1 MDYHI
6 HGGKG
11 GEEKPHVPVE
21 TPNNLLSVAYAK
33 VLIAVA
39 EGELAGKPTSQDIYL
54 DGTPLQNPDG
64 TFNFGG
70 VKWEWRPGTTDQE
83 YIKGLPEVA
92 TEYNVGIELRQGFP
106 WVRNVTKTQLDAV
119 RVTFQWPALLE
130 QKQNGDT
137 VGVGMDYAIEISTDD
152 GPFIEYQRYNIYGKT
167 NSSYERTHRVDL
179 PKAER
184 GWIIR
189 ASRLTVDSQ
198 AGNIQDTII
207 VKSYA
212 EVVDVKQRYPNTA
225 LLYVEFDSRMF
236 GGGAIPRVSVKTKG
250 RIIRVPENYD
260 PETRTYLGIWNGS
273 FKWAWSDNPAWV
285 FHDIMTQD
293 RFGLGHKVSLDMIDK
308 WSLYEVA
315 QYCDVMV
322 SDGRGGDGMEPRHTC
337 NIYIQ
342 EKQEAW
348 QVLRDIASIFNG
360 MTYWNGNQFTAIAD
374 KQEPINNIPVFSRSN
389 VVNGRFDYAAADEKS
404 IYTSALVS
412 YDDPD
417 NHYNTEV
424 EATFETSQILRWGGD
439 RQTSLS
445 AIGCTSRGEAQRRGK
460 YTLITNMYN
469 RTVSFRTG
477 LQGLNEDI
485 LPGKL
490 FHVVDPLIGGRPFT
504 GRLAAA
510 TGRVITLDRV
520 IDGKAGDIMYVTRTN
535 GVTEGRTIESVSGKV
550 VTLQVAYTEQPLP
563 NAVWYLEMA
572 DLKSQ
577 LFRVTKVS
585 SPEESMYEIEG
596 VEYNESKYAAVD
608 NGARLEPRPISVVPP
623 NIQQPPQNV
632 KLTSTTYVDQTLAV
646 TTMTLSWDQT
656 PNAVGYE
663 GQWRVGE
670 GDWVNLGITGA
681 PEFNVKGIYAGQYVG
696 RVRAIN
702 ARGIRSVWATS
713 QITQLNG
720 KEGKPPAI
728 TAMQATPMFFG
739 IRLDWYFPPAAED
752 TLYTEI
758 MYSENTSFVD
768 AKKLGDYAY
777 PTDSTELH
785 GLTAGKRFWFW
796 TRLID
801 RTGNIGPWFPN
812 ENNVGIEGQSLVND
826 QGQYNDY
833 FAGLISGT
841 GLDKELYD
849 RIELIDGNGPGSV
862 NERLDE
868 AVAELED
875 KIQNITDALVYDPE
889 KSYLKGDIVR
899 LGQKLYQAQKDAPIG
914 LSPPNEEYWKD
925 VGTIL
930 EDANNLATRIDVVE
944 VKVEE
949 IDGKVTSVVTTIE
962 GIQAAYRDDD
972 GVGAMEDAIAGWDSR
987 AQITT
992 ERKVRADADEA
1003 FASELVTFKAEID
1016 DNSAKITTLTEVV
1029 ATNEESTATRLD
1041 ALEAQVGDD
1050 IQAAIREE
1058 AVARADGDE
1067 ALARTIQTLSA
1078 SIDSEFAT
1086 TNAKIQTEQ
1095 EARVTADEAIAGR
1108 VDTIEAGLIT
1118 DEQVNA
1124 LIQVESTARA
1134 DADGALAQRIDTV
1147 QVEVGENSGSIQ
1159 EVRTAQATTDG
1170 KVNTAWTLKMEQNVD
1185 GQYVAAGIG
1194 LGIENGPAGLQS
1206 QFLVRA
1212 DRFAVVGGTDNT
1224 TLAPFVVENGQ
1235 VFISQALIGDGW
1247 ITNAMIGNVI
1257 QSNDYIQGSRGWQ
1270 INKSGSI
1277 EINGV
1282 MAGTG
1287 RLTITNNVI
1296 QVFDSAGTL
1305 RVRLGMW

>member
-1 MDYHI
+1 MEYLI
-6 HGGKG
+6 HGAKG
-11 GEEKPHVPVE
+11 GEEKPHQPVE

-39 EGELAGKPTSQDIYL
+39 EGELAGKPTAKDIFL
-54 DGTPLQNPDG
+54 DGTPLENPDG
-64 TFNFGG
+64 TRNFGG
-70 VKWEWRPGTTDQE
+70 VTWDWRPGTTDQE
-83 YIKGLPEVA
+83 YIKGIPEVS
-92 TEYNVGIELRQGFP
+92 TEYNVGVELRNGFP
-106 WVRNVTKTQLDAV
+106 WVRNLTKTQLDAV
-119 RVTFQWPALLE
+119 RVTFQWPALL
-130 QKQNGDT
+130 QQLTNGDT
-137 VGVGMDYAIEISTDD
+137 VGVGMDYMIEISTDD
-152 GPFIEYQRYNIYGKT
+152 GAFVEYKRYNIYGKT
-167 NSSYERTHRVDL
+167 NTSYERTHRVDL
-179 PKAER
+179 PPAQR

-189 ASRLTVDSQ
+189 ASKLTPENQ
-198 AGNIQDTII
+198 AGNVQDTIN

-236 GGGAIPRVSVKTKG
+236 GGGAIPKVSVRTKG
-250 RIIRVPENYD
+250 RIIRVPDNYD
-260 PETRTYLGIWNGS
+260 PETRTYSGVWSGA

-293 RFGLGHKVSLDMIDK
+293 RFGLGNKVNLNMIDK

-315 QYCDVMV
+315 QHCDVMV
-322 SDGRGGDGMEPRHTC
+322 SDGKGGTGMEPRHTC

-374 KQEPINNIPVFSRSN
+374 KREALDNLPIFSRSN
-389 VVNGRFDYAAADEKS
+389 VVNGRFDYAAADDKS

-412 YDDPD
+412 YDEPD
-417 NHYNTEV
+417 NHYGTEV

-477 LQGLNEDI
+477 LQGLNDEM
-485 LPGKL
+485 LPGKV

-504 GRLAAA
+504 GRLKAAV
-510 TGRVITLDRV
+510 GRVLTLDRDV
-520 IDGKAGDIMYVTRTN
+520 DAKAGDIMYVTRTN
-535 GVTEGRTIESVSGKV
+535 GVTEGRTILSASNNI
-550 VTLQVAYTEQPLP
+550 VTLQLPYTEEPKA
-563 NAVWYLEMA
+563 NAVWYLEVA

-585 SPEESMYEIEG
+585 SPEPSVYEIEA
-596 VEYNESKYAAVD
+596 VEYNDSKYAAVD
-608 NGARLEPRPISVVPP
+608 NGARLENRPISVVPP
-623 NIQQPPQNV
+623 NIQQPPANV
-632 KLTSTTYVDQTLAV
+632 KILSNTYVDQTLAI

-663 GQWRVGE
+663 AQWRVGE
-670 GDWVNLGITGA
+670 GDWVNLGVTGA
-681 PEFNVKGIYAGQYVG
+681 NEFNVKGIYAGRYVG

-702 ARGIRSVWATS
+702 AYGIKSIWSSS
-713 QITQLNG
+713 QITQLDG
-720 KEGKPPAI
+720 KEGAPPAI
-728 TAMQATPMFFG
+728 TAMITSPMFFG
-739 IRLDWYFPPAAED
+739 IRLDWNFPEGAED
-752 TLYTEI
+752 TLYSEI
-758 MYSENTSFVD
+758 MYSENSSFLN
-768 AKKLGDYAY
+768 ARKLGDYAY
-777 PTDSTELH
+777 PINSHELH

-796 TRLID
+796 TRLVD

-812 ENNVGIEGQSLVND
+812 ENAIGIAGQSQIND

-833 FAGLISGT
+833 FAGLISDT
-841 GLDKELYD
+841 ALDKTLND
-849 RIELIDGNGPGSV
+849 RIDLIDGNGPGSV
-862 NERLDE
+862 NDRIDD
-868 AVAELED
+868 AVADLED

-889 KSYLKGDIVR
+889 KNYVKGDIVR
-899 LGQKLYQAQKDAPIG
+899 LGQKLYQAQKDAPAG
-914 LSPPNEEYWKD
+914 VSPPNEEYWKD

-992 ERKVRADADEA
+992 EREVRANADEA
-1003 FASELVTFKAEID
+1003 LASELVIFKAEID
-1016 DNSAKITTLTEVV
+1016 DNSAKITSLTKVV
-1029 ATNEESTATRLD
+1029 TDNESSTAIRLD

-1050 IQAAIREE
+1050 IQAAIRSE
-1058 AVARADGDE
+1058 AEARA
-1067 ALARTIQTLSA
+1067 
-1078 SIDSEFAT
+1078 
-1086 TNAKIQTEQ
+1086 
-1095 EARVTADEAIAGR
+1095 TADEALGRRVDTVSAAIGDTNAMITAETEARVNADGAIASR

-1212 DRFAVVGGTDNT
+1212 DRFAVVGGTGVT
-1224 TLAPFVVENGQ
+1224 TLAPFVVEGGQ

-1247 ITNAMIGNVI
+1247 ITNAMIGNII
-1257 QSNDYIQGSRGWQ
+1257 QSNNYVAQTTGWKLD
-1270 INKSGSI
+1270 KSGSI
-1277 EINGV
+1277 EINGSV
-1282 MAGTG
+1282 AGGG
-1287 RLTITNNVI
+1287 RLTINNQLI
-1296 QVFDSAGTL
+1296 QVYDTNGKL
-1305 RVRLGMW
+1305 RLRMGIW

>member
-11 GEEKPHVPVE
+11 GEEKAHVPVE

-39 EGELAGKPTSQDIYL
+39 EGELAGKPTSKDIFL

-64 TFNFGG
+64 TYNFGG

-92 TEYNVGIELRQGFP
+92 TEYNVGVELRTGFP

-119 RVTFQWPALLE
+119 RVTFLWPALLE

-137 VGVGMDYAIEISTDD
+137 IGVGMSYAIEISTDD
-152 GPFIEYQRYNIYGKT
+152 GPFVEYERYNIYGKT
-167 NSSYERTHRVDL
+167 NTSYERTHRVDL

-189 ASRLTVDSQ
+189 ASRLTPGSTS
-198 AGNIQDTII
+198 GTIQDKIN

-236 GGGAIPRVSVKTKG
+236 GGGAIPRISVRTKG

-260 PETRTYLGIWNGS
+260 PETRTYVGIWNGA

-293 RFGLGHKVSLDMIDK
+293 RFGLGNKVSLDMIDK

-322 SDGRGGDGMEPRHTC
+322 SDGRGGVGMEPRHTC

-374 KQEPINNIPVFSRSN
+374 KQEPIDNIPVFSRSN
-389 VVNGRFDYAAADEKS
+389 VVNGRFDYAATDDKS

-424 EATFETSQILRWGGD
+424 EATFETSQIIRWGGD

-460 YTLITNMYN
+460 YTLITNLYN

-477 LQGLNEDI
+477 LQGLNEEI

-504 GRLAAA
+504 GRLSVA
-510 TGRVITLDRV
+510 TGRVVTLDRV
-520 IDGKAGDIMYVTRTN
+520 VDASAGDILYVTRTN

-550 VTLQVAYTEQPLP
+550 VTLEVAYTEQPVA
-563 NAVWYLEMA
+563 NSVWYLEMA

-608 NGARLEPRPISVVPP
+608 NGARLEPRPVSVVPP
-623 NIQQPPQNV
+623 NIQQAPTNV
-632 KLTSTTYVDQTLAV
+632 QLLSNTYVDQTLAV

-663 GQWRVGE
+663 GQWRVGD
-670 GDWVNLGITGA
+670 GDWINLGVTGA

-702 ARGIRSVWATS
+702 SRGIRSVWSTT
-713 QITQLNG
+713 QVTQLNG
-720 KEGKPPAI
+720 KEGVPPAI
-728 TAMQATPMFFG
+728 TSMVTSPMFFG
-739 IRLDWYFPPAAED
+739 MRLDWFFPEGVED

-758 MYSENTSFVD
+758 RYSENASFLD
-768 AKKLGDYAY
+768 AKKLGDFAY
-777 PTDSTELH
+777 PIDSTELH
-785 GLTAGKRFWFW
+785 GLSAGKRFWFW
-796 TRLID
+796 SRLVD
-801 RTGNIGPWFPN
+801 RTGNVGPWFPN
-812 ENNVGIEGQSLVND
+812 ENNAGIEGQSQIND
-826 QGQYNDY
+826 GGAYNDY
-833 FAGLISGT
+833 LAGLISGSA
-841 GLDKELYD
+841 LDKELYD

-862 NERLDE
+862 NERLDN
-868 AVAELED
+868 AVSDLED
-875 KIQNITDALVYDPE
+875 QIANITDALVYDPE
-889 KSYLKGDIVR
+889 KTYVTGDIVR
-899 LGQKLYQAQKDAPIG
+899 LGQKLYQAQTNVPVGAT
-914 LSPPNEEYWKD
+914 PPNVLYWKD

-930 EDANNLATRIDVVE
+930 ETVNNLASRVDVVE
-944 VKVEE
+944 VKIEDL
-949 IDGKVTSVVTTIE
+949 DGVVTSTVSTIE
-962 GIQAAYRDDD
+962 SIKAAYRDDD
-972 GVGAMEDAIAGWDSR
+972 GVGAQNDAIAGWNSQ
-987 AQITT
+987 ASITQ
-992 ERKVRADADEA
+992 ERTVRANADEA
-1003 FASELVTFKAEID
+1003 FASQLVVFKAD
-1016 DNSAKITTLTEVV
+1016 VDNNSSRITDLTTVV
-1029 ATNEESTATRLD
+1029 ATNNTATATRIE
-1041 ALEAQVGDD
+1041 ALEVKVDDD
-1050 IQAAIREE
+1050 ITAAIR
-1058 AVARADGDE
+1058 
-1067 ALARTIQTLSA
+1067 
-1078 SIDSEFAT
+1078 
-1086 TNAKIQTEQ
+1086 TEQ
-1095 EARVTADEAIAGR
+1095 EARVSGDEAIGRR

-1118 DEQVNA
+1118 ETQVNA
-1124 LIQVESTARA
+1124 LVQTEATARA
-1134 DADGALAQRIDTV
+1134 TADGALGQRIDTV
-1147 QVEVGENSGSIQ
+1147 SVTVGENTGLIQ
-1159 EVRTAQATTDG
+1159 ENATATATIDG
-1170 KVNTAWTLKMEQNVD
+1170 KINTSWTLKMQQETLVN
-1185 GQYVAAGIG
+1185 GEKRYVAAGIG

-1212 DRFAVVGGTDNT
+1212 DRFAVVNGTNET
-1224 TLAPFVVENGQ
+1224 TLAPFVVQGGQ

-1257 QSNDYIQGSRGWQ
+1257 QSNNYLAGQTGWRLD
-1270 INKSGSI
+1270 KAGTL
-1277 EINGV
+1277 EINGSA
-1282 MAGTG
+1282 AGGG
-1287 RLTITNNVI
+1287 RLTITNRAVKVYDENGV
-1296 QVFDSAGTL
+1296 L
-1305 RVRLGMW
+1305 RVQLGDLSA

>member
-1 MDYHI
+1 MIEYPI
-6 HGGKG
+6 HGAKG
-11 GEEKPHVPVE
+11 GAEKPHTPVE

-39 EGELAGKPTSQDIYL
+39 EGELAGRPSDSDIFL
-54 DGTPLQNPDG
+54 DGTPLRNPDG
-64 TFNFGG
+64 SLNFGG
-70 VKWEWRPGTTDQE
+70 VKWEWRSGSVDQE
-83 YIKGLPEVA
+83 YIKGLPEVS
-92 TEYNVGIELRQGFP
+92 TEYNVGVELRQGFP

-130 QKQNGDT
+130 QKQNGDV

-152 GPFIEYQRYNIYGKT
+152 GPFIEYQRYHIYGKT
-167 NSSYERTHRVDL
+167 NNSYERTHRVDL
-179 PKAER
+179 PVADR

-189 ASRLTVDSQ
+189 AVRISADSQ
-198 AGNIQDTII
+198 AGNIQDTIT

-236 GGGAIPRVSVKTKG
+236 GGGAIPRVSVRTRG
-250 RIIRVPENYD
+250 RVIRIPSNYD
-260 PETRTYLGIWNGS
+260 PETRNYTGVWDGS
-273 FKWAWSDNPAWV
+273 FKWGWTDNPAWV

-293 RFGLGHKVSLDMIDK
+293 RFGLGNKVTLDMIDK

-322 SDGRGGDGMEPRHTC
+322 SDGRGADGMEPRHTC

-342 EKQEAW
+342 EKQDAW

-374 KQEPINNIPVFSRSN
+374 KQEPTDNSAIFSRSN

-424 EATFETSQILRWGGD
+424 EATFETSQIIRWGGD

-460 YTLITNMYN
+460 YTLITNLYN

-477 LQGLNEDI
+477 LQGLNSEV

-490 FHVVDPLIGGRPFT
+490 IHVVDPLIGGRAFT
-504 GRLAAA
+504 GRLLASA
-510 TGRVITLDRV
+510 GRVITLDRP
-520 IDGKAGDIMYVTRTN
+520 IDGKEGDIMYVTRTN
-535 GVTEGRTIESVSGKV
+535 GITEGRTIQSVAGNI
-550 VTLQVAYTEQPLP
+550 VTLQFPYTEQPVA
-563 NAVWYLEMA
+563 NAVWYLEMD

-577 LFRVTKVS
+577 LFRVTKVT
-585 SPEESMYEIEG
+585 SPEENIYEIEG
-596 VEYNESKYAAVD
+596 VEYNDSKYAAID

-623 NIQQPPQNV
+623 GIQQPPENV
-632 KLTSTTYVDQTLAV
+632 KITSDTYVDQTLAI

-670 GDWVNLGITGA
+670 GDWVNLGVTGA
-681 PEFNVKGIYAGQYVG
+681 PEFNVKGIYSGQYVG

-702 ARGIRSVWATS
+702 ARGIRSVWSTS
-713 QITQLNG
+713 QITQLVG

-728 TAMQATPMFFG
+728 TAMITSPMFFG
-739 IRLDWYFPPAAED
+739 MRLDWFFPPATED
-752 TLYTEI
+752 TLYSEI
-758 MYSENTSFVD
+758 MYSENTSFLS
-768 AKKLGDYAY
+768 AKKLGDFAY
-777 PTDSTELH
+777 PIDSHELH
-785 GLTAGKRFWFW
+785 GITAGKRFWFW
-796 TRLID
+796 TRLVD
-801 RTGNIGPWFPN
+801 RTGNIGPWYPN
-812 ENNVGIEGQSLVND
+812 ENGVGIEGRSQIND

-833 FAGLISGT
+833 FAGLISDT
-841 GLDKELYD
+841 ALDKELYD

-862 NERLDE
+862 NDRIDD
-868 AVAELED
+868 AVKNLED
-875 KIQNITDALVYDPE
+875 LIQRYTDALVYDPTKTYNNGE
-889 KSYLKGDIVR
+889 IVR
-899 LGQKLYQAQKDAPIG
+899 DGQNLYQAIQDVPEGAAPPDPLYWRDIG
-914 LSPPNEEYWKD
+914 D
-925 VGTIL
+925 IL
-930 EDANNLATRIDVVE
+930 ETANALALQVE
-944 VKVEE
+944 ENRVNIEE
-949 IDGKVTSVVTTIE
+949 IDGVLTATVTSIE
-962 GIQAAYRDDD
+962 TLQAAYRDDD
-972 GVGAMEDAIAGWDSR
+972 GTGAMDDAIAGWNSR
-987 AQITT
+987 AYIIE
-992 ERKVRADADEA
+992 ERTVRATADEA
-1003 FASELVTFKAEID
+1003 LAQEIVQFGVEVG
-1016 DNSAKITTLTEVV
+1016 DNNAKITELTRVV
-1029 ATNEESTATRLD
+1029 ADNDSATSTRLT

-1050 IQAAIREE
+1050 IQAAIRSE
-1058 AVARADGDE
+1058 AEARA
-1067 ALARTIQTLSA
+1067 
-1078 SIDSEFAT
+1078 
-1086 TNAKIQTEQ
+1086 
-1095 EARVTADEAIAGR
+1095 TADEALGRRVDSVSAEIGSTQAMIQEETEARVNADGAIASR

-1124 LIQVESTARA
+1124 LIQVESQARA

-1170 KVNTAWTLKMEQNVD
+1170 KVNTSWTLKMEQDVD

-1212 DRFAVVGGTDNT
+1212 DRFAVVGGTGTT
-1224 TLAPFVVENGQ
+1224 TLAPFVVEGGQ
-1235 VFISQALIGDGW
+1235 VFISQALIGVGW
-1247 ITNAMIGNVI
+1247 ITNAMIGEVI
-1257 QSNDYIQGSRGWQ
+1257 QSNNYVENTSGW
-1270 INKSGSI
+1270 K
-1277 EINGV
+1277 
-1282 MAGTG
+1282 
-1287 RLTITNNVI
+1287 L
-1296 QVFDSAGTL
+1296 DKAGTL
-1305 RVRLGMW
+1305 ELNGVGTGYRLRISNEGVYLTDTNTGVLVVELGVLT